1 MILLTPEFCLSA
13 HYTLGVFCARCRV
26 TRDVDL
32 LALCASG
39 REKQAIGEMTFRC
52 RACGDGV
59 GSRGA
64 DDVGV
69 SGAGG
74 AKGKGPGFEPG
85 PSTTT
90 RRRLVCDH
98 ELEFPPVWLRSQ
110 LARGFCWAKEARTT
124 MADSPSYRLTFE

>member
-52 RACGDGV
+52 RVCGEV
-59 GSRGA
+59 GTPQVMG
-64 DDVGV
+64 
-69 SGAGG
+69 
-74 AKGKGPGFEPG
+74 
-85 PSTTT
+85 
-90 RRRLVCDH
+90 
-98 ELEFPPVWLRSQ
+98 
-110 LARGFCWAKEARTT
+110 WALGERTT
-124 MADSPSYRLTFE
+124 WE